1 MAYNKTHKYK
11 KIKKN
16 KSKRLKGGGNT
27 SSDLVVYP
35 PSEINKYIQDIIYI
49 NIDKRTNRNQRIIE
63 QLKIFD
69 SNKIHRMSAVYKED
83 NKPLGCTLSHL
94 NALKIARDN
103 KYPNVLILED
113 DAIWSDVNLS
123 YPVFK
128 MLVQKPY
135 DVIMLGGS
143 GKKFDPNTYRVE
155 YSQATSSY
163 LVNSSYYDKMIST
176 IENELNTKRID
187 PKDEDYN
194 KNIDIIY
201 MTIQKNDQ
209 WYIVYPSLMIQGKSY
224 SDIIGGVVDY
234 SAAFKAF
241 NSKG

>member
-143 GKKFDPNTYRVE
+143 GKKFNPNTYRVE
-155 YSQATSSY
+155 YSLAASSY

-176 IENELNTKRID
+176 IENELNTKHID
-187 PKDEDYN
+187 PKEDNYN
-194 KNIDIIY
+194 KCIDVIY
-201 MTIQKNDQ
+201 MTLQANDF

-224 SDIIGGVVDY
+224 SNIAGGIVNYKRGFY
-234 SAAFKAF
+234 SK
-241 NSKG
+241 KLV